1 MEKQIKLSFKIKAF
15 ISFIIPLL
23 YYSMF
28 LPIWNGKEVTIN
40 TIGIV
45 DIIQIVS
52 FISAVINLYLIFI
65 KKKILNQTVFTV
77 ITVLSAFFLCF
88 LAFYFI
94 ESLIGI
100 PPIPP
105 QD

>member
-1 MEKQIKLSFKIKAF
+1 MQNQKVSIKIKAF

-28 LPIWNGKEVTIN
+28 LPIWNGKEFQIN
-40 TIGIV
+40 TIVIV
-45 DIIQIVS
+45 NIIQIVA
-52 FISAVINLYLIFI
+52 FILAVINLYLVFI
-65 KKKILNQTVFTV
+65 KKKKSNQIVFTVFTV
-77 ITVLSAFFLCF
+77 ISAFLLCF
-88 LAFYFI
+88 FGFFFVENLM
-94 ESLIGI
+94 GI